1 MMWDNNFSSPFTVTN
16 SVRQEGVLSSC
27 LFAVSL
33 DELSIQLGS
42 ARVGC
47 TVGNMVENHLIF
59 SPSISGLQCLLN
71 ICGDYTAEHEIAYN
85 CNETIGVS
93 F

>member
-1 MMWDNNFSSPFTVTN
+1 MGYQLLIPFTVTN
-16 SVRQEGVLSSC
+16 GVRQGVLSPYF
-27 LFAVSL
+27 FAVYQ

-47 TVGNMVENHLIF
+47 TVGNMIVNHLMFADDICVF
-59 SPSISGLQCLLN
+59 SHSING
-71 ICGDYTAEHEIAYN
+71 
-85 CNETIGVS
+85 CNV